1 MDRDMFDTMTFTKI
15 LGSFAG
21 ALLIFLLGGWV
32 AEIIYH
38 SGGHGD
44 QAQGYLLEVAD
55 SDAEPEEAEEAV
67 PFEEVYASADASAGE
82 GLFRACSACHAL
94 EDGANGV
101 GPHLY
106 GVVDREVSAVA
117 GFNYSGA
124 LEEAADAWTPENIS
138 AFIEDPRTYAPGT
151 SMGYNG
157 MRDVQDRA
165 DLIAYLETI
174 GS

>member
-1 MDRDMFDTMTFTKI
+1 MFDTMTFTKI

-38 SGGHGD
+38 SGGGYED
-44 QAQGYLLEVAD
+44 RAQGYLIEVAE
-55 SDAEPEEAEEAV
+55 SEAEPEEEEEVV

-82 GLFRACSACHAL
+82 GLFRACGACHAL
-94 EDGANGV
+94 DDGANGV

-106 GVVDREVSAVA
+106 DLVGRDVGMVA
-117 GFNYSGA
+117 GFSYSGA
-124 LEEAADAWTPENIS
+124 LSEAADVWTPENIS
-138 AFIEDPRTYAPGT
+138 AFIENPRTYAPGT